1 MRFSIPAG
9 LRKKLYAIGLLAA
22 AFLLAA
28 IGQSELLKSHL
39 PAGLSAYAAAIVAF
53 CLAVRSPASGEPA
66 ATYATQSGFM
76 RISRLIWL
84 SLALA
89 VLVALMVP
97 YTDPPAAE
105 RWEQLIVWLSSVILF
120 IIGVLRSTA
129 WRPPG
134 WRTLLNGIRDHR
146 GEIIGLL
153 ALCLVDLEHHPY
165 PFSNDEG

>member
-1 MRFSIPAG
+1 
-9 LRKKLYAIGLLAA
+9 
-22 AFLLAA
+22 
-28 IGQSELLKSHL
+28 
-39 PAGLSAYAAAIVAF
+39 
-53 CLAVRSPASGEPA
+53 
-66 ATYATQSGFM
+66 M

-120 IIGVLRSTA
+120 IISVLRSTA

-153 ALCLVDLEHHPY
+153 ALCLFALALRLVDLEHHPY